1 MMEELIPQ
9 FFGRE
14 VAVYTTGDSG
24 TVVYG
29 IPREVSHGALLLEE
43 PGARDHL
50 DSLRDRARRAAQ
62 GPAPEWCPD
71 GDLRPHAG

>member
-43 PGARDHL
+43 PGGRFCLVNLAKVVRVEDVK
-50 DSLRDRARRAAQ
+50 RAK
-62 GPAPEWCPD
+62 
-71 GDLRPHAG
+71 